1 MFNVFTKILLESRRD
16 CFSEYTEKILE
27 RSEIRSGSEMPFT
40 FPRIRYEDNNIDED
54 EFWEVIKKTKR
65 IQLIGG
71 ETWLIKQ
78 YVQILEKCVKEAKQ
92 KIKRY
97 LHFLITLPP

>member
-1 MFNVFTKILLESRRD
+1 MTVNEELSKNINSLVTHLFK
-16 CFSEYTEKILE
+16 
-27 RSEIRSGSEMPFT
+27 
-40 FPRIRYEDNNIDED
+40 FPLINYQDNNIDEE

-78 YVQILEKCVKEAKQ
+78 YIQINLMLK
-92 KIKRY
+92 
-97 LHFLITLPP
+97 

>member
-1 MFNVFTKILLESRRD
+1 MIALVNTRRKKSWSGRRFVLVLKCLL
-16 CFSEYTEKILE
+16 L
-27 RSEIRSGSEMPFT
+27 

-78 YVQILEKCVKEAKQ
+78 YVQILEKCVKEV
-92 KIKRY
+92 KR
-97 LHFLITLPP
+97 

>member
-1 MFNVFTKILLESRRD
+1 
-16 CFSEYTEKILE
+16 
-27 RSEIRSGSEMPFT
+27 MPFKS
-40 FPRIRYEDNNIDED
+40 PLIRYTDNNIDED

-78 YVQILEKCVKEAKQ
+78 YVQILEKCVKEGWAKDK
-92 KIKRY
+92 KICAFSKNFGGRKKGAN
-97 LHFLITLPP
+97 